1 MKTIR
6 VAVAV
11 ILALSILPFRLVPQ
25 ENPKPDTKKP
35 SSTLKVQV
43 TFTETEGEKKV
54 ANLPYT
60 FFLKTSE
67 NTPGLPPSWTKLRMG
82 SRVPV
87 YAGKEGGMQYIDI
100 GTNIDARALPSDSGR
115 YDVFVN
121 LERSWVE
128 GDVSIA
134 MPMPEKGSN
143 SGAAD
148 QNGGRF
154 KEPIIR
160 QFKTELTLTMHDG
173 ETIQTAQAADPL
185 SARILTI
192 TVTINA
198 VK

>member
-1 MKTIR
+1 MRTVR
-6 VAVAV
+6 MVAAV
-11 ILALSILPFRLVPQ
+11 ILALLILPFRMLPQ
-25 ENPKPDTKKP
+25 ESPKSDAKKP

-60 FFLKTSE
+60 FFLKAAE
-67 NTPGLPPSWTKLRMG
+67 PIPSWTKLRMG

-87 YAGKEGGMQYIDI
+87 YVGKDGGMQYIDV
-100 GTNIDARALPSDSGR
+100 GTNIDARATPTDSGR
-115 YDVFVN
+115 FDVFVN

-128 GDVSIA
+128 GDVTITPAKSSA
-134 MPMPEKGSN
+134 NGSV
-143 SGAAD
+143 D
-148 QNGGRF
+148 QNAERF

-185 SARILTI
+185 SARVLTI

>member
-1 MKTIR
+1 MRTVR
-6 VAVAV
+6 VASAV
-11 ILALSILPFRLVPQ
+11 ILALLILPFRILPQ
-25 ENPKPDTKKP
+25 ESPKPDAKKP

-43 TFTETEGEKKV
+43 TFTETEGDKKV
-54 ANLPYT
+54 ASLPYT
-60 FFLKTSE
+60 FFLKAAE
-67 NTPGLPPSWTKLRMG
+67 PIPSWTKLRMG

-87 YAGKEGGMQYIDI
+87 YVGKDGGMQYIDV
-100 GTNIDARALPSDSGR
+100 GTNIDARATPTDSGR
-115 YDVFVN
+115 FDVFVN

-128 GDVSIA
+128 GDVTITPAKSSA
-134 MPMPEKGSN
+134 NGSV
-143 SGAAD
+143 D
-148 QNGGRF
+148 QNAERF

-185 SARILTI
+185 SARVLTI

>member
-1 MKTIR
+1 MRTVR
-6 VAVAV
+6 MVAAV
-11 ILALSILPFRLVPQ
+11 ILALLILPFRMLPQ
-25 ENPKPDTKKP
+25 ESPKSDAKKP

-60 FFLKTSE
+60 FFLKAAE
-67 NTPGLPPSWTKLRMG
+67 PIPSWTKLRMG

-87 YAGKEGGMQYIDI
+87 YVGKDGGMQYIDV
-100 GTNIDARALPSDSGR
+100 GTNIDARATPADNGR
-115 YDVFVN
+115 FDVFVN

-128 GDVSIA
+128 GDVTIT
-134 MPMPEKGSN
+134 PEKSSANGS
-143 SGAAD
+143 AD
-148 QNGGRF
+148 QNAERF

-173 ETIQTAQAADPL
+173 ETVQTAQAADPL
-185 SARILTI
+185 SARVLTI